1 MHRPVDSFGIS
12 MAELARHLLTRPSDF
27 AMTDPPPTSPL
38 WYVIH
43 TKPQQELL
51 ASSML
56 EERRHLTV
64 FLPEVKQKYRGKMR
78 LRPFFPGY
86 LFVEADLEV
95 VEYTAINSTPG
106 VIRLVAFEQRPLPLK
121 PGIVEGIRQEVE
133 RINNEGGLPPV
144 RYKEGE
150 SVRLKEGPL
159 GGLQAV
165 FVKHLRPKERVLVL
179 LKFLGQENE
188 VELDLSEIERASTV
202 RRKRRTRG
210 GGRKINYKDKGTG
223 GHDLE

>member
-1 MHRPVDSFGIS
+1 
-12 MAELARHLLTRPSDF
+12 MAEPARHFSYSHAMF
-27 AMTDPPPTSPL
+27 VMTDPPSSSLL

-56 EERRHLTV
+56 EDQRHLTV

-86 LFVEADLEV
+86 LFVEVDLDA

-106 VIRLVAFEQRPLPLK
+106 VIRLVAFELRPLPLR

-133 RINNEGGLPPV
+133 RINNEGGLPPES
-144 RYKEGE
+144 YQEGE
-150 SVRLKEGPL
+150 SIRLTEGPL
-159 GGLQAV
+159 EGLQAV
-165 FVKHLRPKERVLVL
+165 FIKHLRPKDRVLVL
-179 LKFLGQENE
+179 LKLLGQENE

-202 RRKRRTRG
+202 RRRRRTRG
-210 GGRKINYKDKGTG
+210 GGRKINYKETG
-223 GHDLE
+223 

>member
-1 MHRPVDSFGIS
+1 MHHHVDSFGIS
-12 MAELARHLLTRPSDF
+12 MAEPAHHVLSPHRFSV
-27 AMTDPPPTSPL
+27 MTETASASSL
-38 WYVIH
+38 WYVVH

-51 ASSML
+51 ASAML
-56 EERRHLTV
+56 EDQCHLTV

-86 LFVEADLEV
+86 LFVEADLDV

-106 VIRLVAFEQRPLPLK
+106 VIRLVAFEQRPLPLRA
-121 PGIVEGIRQEVE
+121 GIVEEIRQTVE
-133 RINNEGGLPPV
+133 RINNEGGLPPEN
-144 RYKEGE
+144 YQAGE
-150 SVRLKEGPL
+150 SVRLTDGPL
-159 GGLQAV
+159 EGLQAV

-202 RRKRRTRG
+202 RRRRRTRG
-210 GGRKINYKDKGTG
+210 GGRKISYKDTNEG
-223 GHDLE
+223 

>member
-1 MHRPVDSFGIS
+1 
-12 MAELARHLLTRPSDF
+12 MAEPARHFSYSHAMF
-27 AMTDPPPTSPL
+27 VMTDPPSASLL

-56 EERRHLTV
+56 EDQRHLTV

-86 LFVEADLEV
+86 LFVEADLDA

-106 VIRLVAFEQRPLPLK
+106 VIRLVAFELRPLPLR

-133 RINNEGGLPPV
+133 RINNEGGLPPES
-144 RYKEGE
+144 YQEGE
-150 SVRLKEGPL
+150 SIRLTEGPL
-159 GGLQAV
+159 EGLQAV
-165 FVKHLRPKERVLVL
+165 FIKHLRPKDRVLVL
-179 LKFLGQENE
+179 LKLLGQENE

-202 RRKRRTRG
+202 RRRRRTRG
-210 GGRKINYKDKGTG
+210 GGRKINYKETG
-223 GHDLE
+223 

>member
-1 MHRPVDSFGIS
+1 MLIPPGIS
-12 MAELARHLLTRPSDF
+12 MAEPAHHHLLRRPASSVMID
-27 AMTDPPPTSPL
+27 TSSTSPL
-38 WYVIH
+38 WYVVH

-56 EERRHLTV
+56 EDRCHLSV

-78 LRPFFPGY
+78 MRPFFPGY
-86 LFVEADLEV
+86 LFVEADLDV

-106 VIRLVAFEQRPLPLK
+106 VIRLVAFEQRPLPLR
-121 PGIVEGIRQEVE
+121 PGIVERIRQEVE
-133 RINNEGGLPPV
+133 RINDEGGLPPEH
-144 RYKEGE
+144 YQEGE

-165 FVKHLRPKERVLVL
+165 FIKHLRPKDRVLVL

-202 RRKRRTRG
+202 RRRRRTRG
-210 GGRKINYKDKGTG
+210 RGRKINYKDASEG
-223 GHDLE
+223 